1 MIDEVGKNLMKGE
14 SRWES
19 MGLMKV
25 EMIQHEEHQK
35 AA

>member
-1 MIDEVGKNLMKGE
+1 MKLGKNLMKGE

-19 MGLMKV
+19 MGLTKV
-25 EMIQHEEHQK
+25 AMIQHDEHKK